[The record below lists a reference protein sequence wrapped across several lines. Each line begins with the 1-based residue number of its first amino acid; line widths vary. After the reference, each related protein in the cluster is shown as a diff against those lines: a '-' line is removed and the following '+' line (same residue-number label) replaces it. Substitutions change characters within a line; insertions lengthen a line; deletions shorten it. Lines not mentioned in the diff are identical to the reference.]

1 MTLLE
6 CNARPLRSAV
16 FVDFDNIFIRLSE
29 LDQNVARAF
38 ATRPLDW
45 ISWLESSLPPY
56 AGIDADARRNILVRR
71 CYLNPKSFG
80 NFRPYFIRGAFET
93 VDCPSL
99 TTYGKTS
106 ADVHMV
112 VDTLDLLDHR
122 VNYDEFII
130 MSADADFTPVLLKL
144 RKWDRRTAVLAIGA
158 TSPAYRAASDLVIDQ
173 DAFIEEA
180 LGGGQASPSAHAAT
194 GGFAPGFGPG
204 YVPSSQRTSYSPSA
218 ARIIRRGNATT
229 EPEVAPTPPQ
239 TASEPANR
247 ENCAKLIQEF
257 VKGAPEPVT
266 MAQLAYRIR
275 NYFRD
280 VGSDWLGKGSFK
292 QFLAELELGSLE
304 ISHVIPG
311 YVFDPERHTPP
322 IGETGAR
329 EDEFDQEDPELANF
343 ARKIHDLTDTPF
355 LSPVHYQTLFSQIA
369 GEINDNGYN
378 MTAVSKAVRD
388 RCKQLEVPVARQH
401 VNFVLRGIAFTGH
414 RFGEQDESGTALA
427 EKLYA
432 NTLNLCENAQ
442 LNLSEEETAFLKKWL
457 CKEAPSAA

>member
-1 MTLLE
+1 MTTLLE
-6 CNARPLRSAV
+6 CTARPMRSAV

-29 LDQNVARAF
+29 LDQNIARVF

-45 ISWLESSLPPY
+45 ISWLENSLPAY

-71 CYLNPKSFG
+71 CYLNPKTFG

-112 VDTLDLLDHR
+112 VDTLDLLDHK
-122 VNYDEFII
+122 VDYDEFII

-158 TSPAYRAASDLVIDQ
+158 TSPAYRAASDHVIDQ

-180 LGGGQASPSAHAAT
+180 LGGASLGGYSVPARVISRPEPDRSPS
-194 GGFAPGFGPG
+194 
-204 YVPSSQRTSYSPSA
+204 
-218 ARIIRRGNATT
+218 
-229 EPEVAPTPPQ
+229 
-239 TASEPANR
+239 R
-247 ENCAKLIQEF
+247 ENCSRLIDEF
-257 VKGAPEPVT
+257 VRSAAEPVT

-275 NYFRD
+275 QVFPD
-280 VGSDWLGKGSFK
+280 VGADWLGRGSFK
-292 QFLAELELGSLE
+292 QFLAELDLGELALSP
-304 ISHVIPG
+304 VIPG
-311 YVFDPERHTPP
+311 YVYDPTRHEAP
-322 IGETGAR
+322 TGDTGTR
-329 EDEFDQEDPELANF
+329 EEGFENHPTDLAAF
-343 ARKIHDLTDTPF
+343 ARKIHDLTDTPY
-355 LSPVHYQTLFSQIA
+355 LSPEHYNALFAAIA
-369 GEINDNGYN
+369 AEINESGYN

-388 RCKQLEVPVARQH
+388 RCKAQDVPVARQH

-414 RFGEQDESGTALA
+414 RFGADAEASFVLS
-427 EKLYA
+427 EKLYI

-442 LNLSEEETAFLKKWL
+442 LTLSEDDTVLLRQWL
-457 CKEAPSAA
+457 CHGVPEAESEPRATAPSVPPDSL